1 MKLHPQRPN
10 VVTKAHKCE
19 WSALLNDGQPA
30 VRFEDRKV
38 ELLSKLR
45 QSLCAKKVF

>member
-1 MKLHPQRPN
+1 MKLHPQLLIVAP
-10 VVTKAHKCE
+10 KAQTRK
-19 WSALLNDGQPA
+19 WSAMLDDKEPA
-30 VRFEDRKV
+30 VRFEDRKI